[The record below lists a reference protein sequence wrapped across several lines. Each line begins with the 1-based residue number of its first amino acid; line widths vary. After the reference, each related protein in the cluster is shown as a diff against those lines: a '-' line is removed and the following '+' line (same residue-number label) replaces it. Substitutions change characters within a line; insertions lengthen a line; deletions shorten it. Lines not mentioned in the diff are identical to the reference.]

1 MFPVL
6 CSDGAG
12 AGGRVGVVRELT
24 TGLATPLTIP
34 AKLGMLASEQTML
47 SKLAALVLAAGTGVV
62 AEAEFTVAAGGL
74 ATLLAA
80 SARPG
85 M

>member
-6 CSDGAG
+6 CSEVAG
-12 AGGRVGVVRELT
+12 ADGGGGVVRELT
-24 TGLATPLTIP
+24 AGLATPLTIP
-34 AKLGMLASEQTML
+34 AKLGMLASEQRML
-47 SKLAALVLAAGTGVV
+47 SKLEALVLAAGTGVV
-62 AEAEFTVAAGGL
+62 TEAFTVAAGGL

-80 SARPG
+80 SARLG

>member
-6 CSDGAG
+6 CSEGAG
-12 AGGRVGVVRELT
+12 PDRGGGVVRELT
-24 TGLATPLTIP
+24 AGLAIPLTIP
-34 AKLGMLASEQTML
+34 AKVGMLASEQTML
-47 SKLAALVLAAGTGVV
+47 SKLATLAAGTGVV

-80 SARPG
+80 SARLG